1 MDDPVL
7 WSLPMIGLIGGFLS
21 GLLGLGGGVV
31 LLPLL
36 TWVGKVPLRVATGT
50 TLVQVMIAAATGWIA
65 HYRGGMV
72 NLSMGLVL
80 GISGVAGGL
89 VGSFLS
95 VYLSIRVLEFIFL
108 FVVGGA
114 IALLFAQ
121 GKLYDDPHPRE
132 GFDFNKV
139 LGSSIGF
146 GVGSLTGLLG
156 VGGGFVVIPLMIR
169 CLGLPLRVAIGTS
182 LMAIFIS
189 SVGTLVVKYNI
200 GQVHLLITLLVISG
214 STVGA
219 WTGAYVS
226 RRTPVDLLRMS
237 LLTMLA
243 LIFLVVGYK
252 VIL

>member
-95 VYLSIRVLEFIFL
+95 VYLS
-108 FVVGGA
+108 
-114 IALLFAQ
+114 
-121 GKLYDDPHPRE
+121 
-132 GFDFNKV
+132 
-139 LGSSIGF
+139 
-146 GVGSLTGLLG
+146 
-156 VGGGFVVIPLMIR
+156 
-169 CLGLPLRVAIGTS
+169 
-182 LMAIFIS
+182 
-189 SVGTLVVKYNI
+189 
-200 GQVHLLITLLVISG
+200 
-214 STVGA
+214 
-219 WTGAYVS
+219 
-226 RRTPVDLLRMS
+226 

-243 LIFLVVGYK
+243 LIFLAVGYK